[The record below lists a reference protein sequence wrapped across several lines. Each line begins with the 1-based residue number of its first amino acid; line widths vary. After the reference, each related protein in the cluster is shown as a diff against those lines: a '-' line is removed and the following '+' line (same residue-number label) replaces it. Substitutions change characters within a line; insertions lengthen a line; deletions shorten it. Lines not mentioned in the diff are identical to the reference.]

1 MHEKKLQTVIVTYCL
16 SGYLDLMKFI
26 NITFV
31 LFTTASFIVQSK
43 KYPVKVGEKEG
54 IGTVKIIS
62 KLFIIMRFA
71 HIDKDNAVIE
81 KYNAENDKDN
91 AKIDEVNTDRDKAEV
106 SAQDI
111 RLQEKGMKEIFGENW
126 KLSDV
131 KKAFDE
137 SGDFQDGDLVVSD
150 LFVNIAGTKNFRPM
164 GKIKVRWI
172 IFSFQKGLLHNLL
185 WTVVKYD

>member
-1 MHEKKLQTVIVTYCL
+1 
-16 SGYLDLMKFI
+16 
-26 NITFV
+26 
-31 LFTTASFIVQSK
+31 
-43 KYPVKVGEKEG
+43 
-54 IGTVKIIS
+54 
-62 KLFIIMRFA
+62 MRFA